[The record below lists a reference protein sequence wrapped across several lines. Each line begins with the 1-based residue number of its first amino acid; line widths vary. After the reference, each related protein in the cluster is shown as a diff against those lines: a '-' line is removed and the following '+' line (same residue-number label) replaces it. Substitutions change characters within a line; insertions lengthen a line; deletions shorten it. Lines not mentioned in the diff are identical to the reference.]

1 MVPMYL
7 LTCWNIRQMRKII
20 LHRHQENKYLKLE
33 ERIKT
38 VSPLR
43 IGISKNT
50 GLSFVATK
58 KWLWS
63 MTPSKTNSSR
73 NNLFYEFFLQRP
85 PIFFYYLSCHLF
97 SVWHLFL
104 WPFLNCYASN
114 YLFFFFSI
122 PVYIFT
128 IVHYWWVA

>member
-1 MVPMYL
+1 
-7 LTCWNIRQMRKII
+7 MRKII

-63 MTPSKTNSSR
+63 MIPSKTNSSR
-73 NNLFYEFFLQRP
+73 NNLFYEFFYNTSSY
-85 PIFFYYLSCHLF
+85 IFFLPLMPPVF
-97 SVWHLFL
+97 SLAPLPLAFL
-104 WPFLNCYASN
+104 KLYASD
-114 YLFFFFSI
+114 YLFFFSYPSI
-122 PVYIFT
+122 HLHNSPLLVSSLIT
-128 IVHYWWVA
+128 TQVLTHSQT